1 MQLHICSLAI
11 SVKMH
16 VIASMSDSS
25 KEAANKPSEATT
37 RLWIR
42 LMRAQRLL
50 LAAIEQDLKAA
61 DMPPLA
67 WYDVLWELVRTEKGR
82 LRPFE
87 IEERTLLAQHNL
99 SRLLDRMESAGLV
112 RREILPEDGRGRWV
126 LVTEEGRRMQ
136 ARIWT
141 VYAAAIERHLGG
153 TMDDAGATALA
164 EGLERLAP
172 GA

>member
-1 MQLHICSLAI
+1 
-11 SVKMH
+11 
-16 VIASMSDSS
+16 MSDSS
-25 KEAANKPSEATT
+25 SNAAEIPSEAAT

-42 LMRAQRLL
+42 LMRAQRLI

-61 DMPPLA
+61 GMPPLA
-67 WYDVLWELVRTEKGR
+67 WYDVLWELVRAHEGR
-82 LRPFE
+82 LRPYE

-99 SRLLDRMESAGLV
+99 SRLLDRMEEAGLV

-126 LVTEEGRRMQ
+126 LVTGEGRATQ

-141 VYAAAIERHLGG
+141 VYAAAIERHLGAKV
-153 TMDDAGATALA
+153 DDAAAAMLA
-164 EGLERLAP
+164 DGLEKLTH

>member
-1 MQLHICSLAI
+1 MRES
-11 SVKMH
+11 
-16 VIASMSDSS
+16 SD
-25 KEAANKPSEATT
+25 ETAPKPSEVTT

-42 LMRAQRLL
+42 LMRAQRLI

-67 WYDVLWELVRTEKGR
+67 WYDVLWELVRTPKGR

-99 SRLLDRMESAGLV
+99 SRLLDRMEAAGLV
-112 RREILPEDGRGRWV
+112 HREVLPEDGRGRWV
-126 LVTEEGRRMQ
+126 LVTEAGRAMQ

-141 VYAAAIERHLGG
+141 VYAAAIERHLGEKI
-153 TMDDAGATALA
+153 DDAGAAALA
-164 EGLERLAP
+164 DGLERLVR
-172 GA
+172 GS

>member
-1 MQLHICSLAI
+1 MP
-11 SVKMH
+11 
-16 VIASMSDSS
+16 DSP
-25 KEAANKPSEATT
+25 KETTGKPSEATT

-61 DMPPLA
+61 DMPQLT
-67 WYDVLWELVRTEKGR
+67 WYDVLWELVRTETGR
-82 LRPFE
+82 LRPYE

-99 SRLLDRMESAGLV
+99 SRLLDRMENAGLV

-153 TMDDAGATALA
+153 AMDDSSAEMLA
-164 EGLERLAP
+164 NALERLTP
-172 GA
+172 VT

>member
-1 MQLHICSLAI
+1 
-11 SVKMH
+11 
-16 VIASMSDSS
+16 MSDSA
-25 KEAANKPSEATT
+25 KETFGKPSEATT

-67 WYDVLWELVRTEKGR
+67 WDDVLWELGRTETGR
-82 LRPFE
+82 LRPYE

-99 SRLLDRMESAGLV
+99 SRLLDRMENAGLV

-126 LVTEEGRRMQ
+126 LVTDEGRRTQ

-153 TMDDAGATALA
+153 AMDDPSAETLA
-164 EGLERLAP
+164 DALERLTP
-172 GA
+172 VT

>member
-1 MQLHICSLAI
+1 MN
-11 SVKMH
+11 
-16 VIASMSDSS
+16 VIASMSDSTQQTTG
-25 KEAANKPSEATT
+25 KLSEATT

-42 LMRAQRLL
+42 LMRTQRLL

-99 SRLLDRMESAGLV
+99 SRLLDRMEGAGLV

-126 LVTEEGRRMQ
+126 LVTEEGRSMQ

-153 TMDDAGATALA
+153 AMDDADATALA
-164 EGLERLAP
+164 DGLARLAR
-172 GA
+172 GT